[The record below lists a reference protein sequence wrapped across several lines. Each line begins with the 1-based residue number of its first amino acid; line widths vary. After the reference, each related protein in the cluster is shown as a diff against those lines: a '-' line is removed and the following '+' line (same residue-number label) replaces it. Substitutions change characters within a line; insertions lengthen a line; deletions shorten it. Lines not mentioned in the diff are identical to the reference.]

1 MARPRKLTE
10 KQVVDALKQSH
21 GLKTGA
27 AEILSVNW
35 ETIHDYAARSEEAQA
50 VIAFW
55 RMRRTERALYKLDEA
70 IERGENWAIAMQL
83 KDNKDGRQL
92 GYGNTLDVTSDGKAI
107 GWKEFIG
114 GGNPD
119 PKPSSN

>member
-55 RMRRTERALYKLDEA
+55 RMRRTA